1 MQEFLHMIKKND
13 LVTQEAVLAQS
24 NPDIIIKDLGS
35 GMNYKKTGFVRLL
48 GLILSGQVKELIL
61 TRKDRLLRFGSE
73 IIFQIC
79 KLHESAIK
87 EPMEQFALDVIE
99 IITVFSSRIYG
110 LRSHKNKKAIAI
122 AQL

>member
-1 MQEFLHMIKKND
+1 M
-13 LVTQEAVLAQS
+13 
-24 NPDIIIKDLGS
+24 
-35 GMNYKKTGFVRLL
+35 RLL

-79 KLHESAIK
+79 KHFGVKVTIIFESAIK

-110 LRSHKNKKAIAI
+110 LRSHKKK
-122 AQL
+122 L

>member
-1 MQEFLHMIKKND
+1 M
-13 LVTQEAVLAQS
+13 
-24 NPDIIIKDLGS
+24 
-35 GMNYKKTGFVRLL
+35 RLL

-79 KLHESAIK
+79 KHFGVKVTIIFESAIK
-87 EPMEQFALDVIE
+87 EHMEQFALDVIE